1 MRASSVC
8 SSNSWQESEQF
19 YFPKCQNIPLRIN
32 NTAVKVSFPLGLE
45 QIWLKVSDSA
55 ARLAM
60 CLLSDSHRR
69 SAGMT
74 KRLLPFHRWPNSA
87 ACSSLLRVRPS
98 AAWSTTTVLPSRS
111 RVALSVLPLSKK
123 NPPPLLPC
131 LPFCPLSPP
140 PPNSQTPRDTS
151 LAVSNKAHISLSVQ
165 FFFKKRNDIPLTHC
179 F

>member
-8 SSNSWQESEQF
+8 SSNSWQESEQV

-60 CLLSDSHRR
+60 SLLSDSHRR

-87 ACSSLLRVRPS
+87 ACSSLLRARPS

-123 NPPPLLPC
+123 KPSPSTTLFALLPSIPSP
-131 LPFCPLSPP
+131 LPTVRHPE
-140 PPNSQTPRDTS
+140 
-151 LAVSNKAHISLSVQ
+151 
-165 FFFKKRNDIPLTHC
+165 IPL
-179 F
+179 